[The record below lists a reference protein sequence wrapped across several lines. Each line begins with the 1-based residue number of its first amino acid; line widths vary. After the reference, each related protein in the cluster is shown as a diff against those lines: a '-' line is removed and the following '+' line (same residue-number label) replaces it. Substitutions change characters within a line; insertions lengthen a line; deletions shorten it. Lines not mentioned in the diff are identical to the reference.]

1 MSELAHGL
9 APKMKPISR
18 RRSAIVC
25 ALDVGTSK
33 IVCAIARLKPRPPQ
47 DVLPRRTHAVELLGI
62 GHAQAQGMKS
72 GNVVDIAAAEEMLR
86 HAVDG
91 AERGAGVH
99 VDSVVLPI
107 TAGRTGSELFAAT
120 VHMRQPTVT
129 DADIERVLSAGSH
142 HSVREGRAVLHSL
155 PVGYALDDNRGI
167 RDPRGMVGE
176 RLGVDM
182 HVATTDV
189 AAARNLMLLVE
200 RCHIGVEA
208 MLAAPYVS
216 GLAVLAED
224 EADLGAAVVDMGAGT
239 TTFAVFA
246 EGRFVHVGGFA
257 LGGAHVTMDIARGL
271 TTTIA
276 DAERVKTL
284 FGATLS
290 GPSDDRDMVTLS
302 ALDADPRDPPR
313 MISRAQLVRIIR
325 PRVEEIL
332 EMVRD
337 KLAASPF
344 AADPRGRVILVG
356 GASQM
361 TGLADLAGN
370 ILSRQVRIGRPLG
383 IGGLTEAT
391 RGPAFAAA
399 AGLLVYPQ
407 FAYLEHC
414 EPRRTRQLMTG
425 TDGYFSRVGRWLK
438 ESF

>member
-1 MSELAHGL
+1 MSDLAHGL

-18 RRSAIVC
+18 KRSAIVV
-25 ALDVGTSK
+25 ALDIGTSK

-47 DVLPRRTHAVELLGI
+47 DMLPRRTHAVEVLGI
-62 GHAQAQGMKS
+62 GHAQAQGMKC

-86 HAVDG
+86 HAVDQ

-99 VDSVVLPI
+99 VDSVVLSI
-107 TAGRTGSELFAAT
+107 TAGRTASELFAAT
-120 VHMRQPTVT
+120 VHMKQPIVT
-129 DADIERVLSAGSH
+129 DADIERVLAAGSH
-142 HSVREGRAVLHSL
+142 HSVRDGRAVLHSL
-155 PVGYALDDNRGI
+155 PIGYALDDNRGV
-167 RDPRGMVGE
+167 RDPRGMLGA

-189 AAARNLMLLVE
+189 AVARNLTLLVE

-208 MLAAPYVS
+208 MVAAPYVS
-216 GLAVLAED
+216 GLAALAED

-239 TTFAVFA
+239 TTMAVFA
-246 EGRFVHVGGFA
+246 EGRFTHVDGFT
-257 LGGAHVTMDIARGL
+257 LGGQHVTMDIARGL

-276 DAERVKTL
+276 DAERLKTL
-284 FGATLS
+284 FGAALS

-302 ALDADPRDPPR
+302 AVDADPRDPPR
-313 MISRAQLVRIIR
+313 LIPRAQLVRIIR

-337 KLAASPF
+337 KLAISPF

-356 GASQM
+356 GASQL
-361 TGLADLAGN
+361 TGLADLATN
-370 ILSRQVRIGRPLG
+370 ILGRQVRIGRPLG

-391 RGPAFAAA
+391 RGPAFTAA

-414 EPRRTRQLMTG
+414 EPRKARVLATG
-425 TDGYFSRVGRWLK
+425 TDGYFTRVGRWLR
-438 ESF
+438 EGF

>member
-1 MSELAHGL
+1 MSDLTHGL

-25 ALDVGTSK
+25 ALDIGTSK

-47 DVLPRRTHAVELLGI
+47 DVLPRRTHSIDLLGI
-62 GHAQAQGMKS
+62 GHSQAQGMKS
-72 GNVVDIAAAEEMLR
+72 GTVVDIAAAEEMLR
-86 HAVDG
+86 YAVDT
-91 AERGAGVH
+91 AERAAGVH

-107 TAGRTGSELFAAT
+107 TAGRTASELFAAT
-120 VHMRQPTVT
+120 VHMKAPTVS
-129 DADIERVLSAGSH
+129 DADIERVLAAGSH

-155 PVGYALDDNRGI
+155 PIGYALDENRGI
-167 RDPRGMVGE
+167 RDPRGMVGQ

-189 AAARNLMLLVE
+189 AAARNLTLLVE

-208 MLAAPYVS
+208 MVAAPYVS
-216 GLAVLAED
+216 GLAVMAED
-224 EADLGAAVVDMGAGT
+224 EADLGAAVIDLGAGT
-239 TTFAVFA
+239 TTIAVFS

-257 LGGAHVTMDIARGL
+257 VGGLHVTMDIARGL
-271 TTTIA
+271 TTTIS
-276 DAERVKTL
+276 DAERLKTL
-284 FGATLS
+284 FGAALS
-290 GPSDDRDMVTLS
+290 GPSDDRDMISLAT
-302 ALDADPRDPPR
+302 ADADPRDPPR
-313 MISRAQLVRIIR
+313 MIPRAQLVRIIR

-332 EMVRD
+332 EMARD
-337 KLAASPF
+337 ELAKSPF

-361 TGLADLAGN
+361 TGLSDLAAQ
-370 ILSRQVRIGRPLG
+370 ILGRQVRIGRPLG
-383 IGGLTEAT
+383 IGGLTDAT

-414 EPRRTRQLMTG
+414 EPRKTRHLMTG
-425 TDGYFSRVGRWLK
+425 TDGYFTRVGRWLR